1 MLLVLVFTLFSAAL
15 VATSLLRL
23 NNDSNE
29 LKSQSRAAAI
39 KAVSETVRLIEQQ
52 VESLKLAKQLARE
65 LEHGELN
72 SENLDARIQH
82 EISLGNDIAITVG
95 WLPGHFPASSQPQ
108 ADTAIIFKL
117 GFESGEQVGGSYYSY
132 TKDQVA
138 NRQLG
143 DITNWYSV
151 PVREQRPVWF
161 GSVYYSPASKTW
173 WAGGYSVPFIIDGEV
188 AGVVAAELTL
198 EQANKAVF
206 EAEDAGFRGTP
217 IDSNFGILVSS
228 SGTMFS
234 HPNLNVV
241 RQRRNI
247 SDFIPAISTP
257 EDIRTLFER
266 AETDADTEI
275 YILSDFERERTGQT
289 LSIFFAPINET
300 GWWAVLVLDQMA
312 INRSEDNTSK
322 LKSAS
327 TTLFMSLLAFVFGL
341 SLLLLRVDRGSETRL
356 WMASLIFSMLSAAGI
371 AGLLYYSVN
380 HSGHTNVGEVRL
392 QNLAITSKAII
403 RHQGEKDQTPVTI
416 PTGIFIQSAEF
427 SSANDV
433 TVTGFIWQK
442 YNNDLP
448 GWLQR
453 GANDTDPGFILPEA
467 EQVEIEFRYRRPVA
481 DGWVY
486 GWYFSAVL
494 RQEFDYTKYP
504 FDQENA
510 WVRLWHSDIGRGV
523 ILTPDFISYDT
534 LVPAALPGLEL
545 QDFVLEGWDV
555 AATYFSYRHNDYM
568 TNFGIETNL
577 GSDNFERRRTVPEL
591 YFNMAM
597 KRQFLNAFIM
607 NFITITVVAFL
618 LFAVLYTIRTDKVNT
633 DLLGFNVSAV
643 LGFCAALF
651 FVVILAHTS
660 LRESLSAQSLVYLEY
675 YFFVMYAA
683 FLGVSVNAIIAASD
697 IKHPILRFGDNL
709 AARLVYWPL
718 LSFSLLVVTLV
729 IF

>member
-1 MLLVLVFTLFSAAL
+1 MWAVLIFTLFSAAL
-15 VATSLLRL
+15 VAASFLRL
-23 NNDSNE
+23 TNDKNE
-29 LKSQSRAAAI
+29 LESQSRAAAI

-52 VESLKLAKQLARE
+52 VESLKLAKQLALE
-65 LEHGELN
+65 LERGELN
-72 SENLDARIQH
+72 SENLHARIRH
-82 EISLGNDIAITVG
+82 EVSLGNDIAITVG
-95 WLPGHFPASSQPQ
+95 WLPGHFPASSRPQ
-108 ADTAIIFKL
+108 ADTAIVFKL
-117 GFESGEQVGGSYYSY
+117 GFEKGEQTDGSYYSY
-132 TKDQVA
+132 TQDQVA
-138 NRQLG
+138 DRQLG
-143 DITNWYSV
+143 DITNWYGAA
-151 PVREQRPVWF
+151 VREQRPVWF
-161 GSVYYSPASKTW
+161 GSVYYSPASNTW

-206 EAEDAGFRGTP
+206 DAEDAGFSDTP
-217 IDSNFGILVSS
+217 IDSNFGILVSGT
-228 SGTMFS
+228 GTMFS

-241 RQRRNI
+241 RERRNI
-247 SDFIPAISTP
+247 SNFIPEISTP

-266 AETDADTEI
+266 VETDTDTEI
-275 YILSDFERERTGQT
+275 YLKSDFESERTGQG
-289 LSIFFAPINET
+289 LSIYFAPINET

-312 INRSEDNTSK
+312 INRSEVNSRKT
-322 LKSAS
+322 KSVS
-327 TTLFMSLLAFVFGL
+327 TVLFISLLAFLFGL
-341 SLLLLRVDRGSETRL
+341 SLLLLRVDRGGEINL
-356 WMASLIFSMLSAAGI
+356 WVASLIFSMLCVIGI
-371 AGLLYYSVN
+371 AGVLYYSVN
-380 HSGHTNVGEVRL
+380 HSAHTHDGEVRL

-403 RHQGEKDQTPVTI
+403 RHQGENEQVPVTI
-416 PTGIFIQSAEF
+416 PTGIFIQSTEF

-442 YNNDLP
+442 YKHDLP
-448 GWLQR
+448 PWLQR
-453 GANDTDPGFILPEA
+453 DAEDTDPGFILPEA
-467 EQVEIEFRYRRPVA
+467 EQVEIEFRYRRPIA

-510 WVRLWHSDIGRGV
+510 WVRIWHSDIGRGV
-523 ILTPDFISYDT
+523 ILIPDFMSYDT
-534 LVPAALPGLEL
+534 LVPEAKPGLEI
-545 QDFVLEGWDV
+545 QDFVLEGWTV
-555 AATYFSYRHNDYM
+555 AATYFSFRHNNYM
-568 TNFGIETNL
+568 TNFGID
-577 GSDNFERRRTVPEL
+577 SFERQRTIPEL
-591 YFNMAM
+591 YFNIAM

-618 LFAVLYTIRTDKVNT
+618 LFSVLYTIRTDKVKT

-660 LRESLSAQSLVYLEY
+660 LRETLSAQSLVYLEY

-683 FLGVSVNAIIAASD
+683 FLGVSVNAIVTASD
-697 IKHPILRFGDNL
+697 IRHPLLRFGDNL
-709 AARLVYWPL
+709 AARLLYWPL